1 MRPAA
6 FGRAVVWARRWGADA
21 VGVVAAVVYG
31 LPSLAYPFGID
42 QPIHW
47 YIGSGLLR
55 GELPYAD
62 SAVSTKPPGVFVV
75 HALGQLVLGDAQWSI
90 RVVDLVFVLLTGA
103 LVATFR
109 PRRLSPEGRAVSVAP
124 LRPGELGAATLAVSG
139 IYYTCFDFFDA
150 AHPELW
156 QGFFML
162 ASGWLIV
169 RAPEGR
175 VTARRA
181 FAAGVLACIAVT
193 FKHVAALTGVLGG
206 MAVVVMALS
215 RRDTGAALRG
225 SSAFTLGVALVLG
238 LTMLPFAL
246 AGAFDAFWE
255 LMVSFI
261 LDYAA
266 HRARRPA
273 GVPRWLT
280 PPYGLYVVIGC
291 VMALIAGLA
300 VARAGRDR
308 RELRAG
314 AWILLLLLGATGS
327 VLIQKR
333 VFSEVGFTYHFIAV
347 VPFLAL
353 ALTWGLRRA
362 LPRAGAAQLAAVAA
376 LVALAFWSEPR
387 FTFGDAQSYRKEW
400 RAFWAYAHGTLSEED
415 YHARHRAGRLESH
428 LRLSEVAREIG
439 AVARP
444 GDTLCVDGFI
454 AELYPLTGLR
464 CPSRFIIGDGVGQK
478 REWHDEYAAMLE
490 ETPPTFFVTFPDRP
504 RVRQLIVRGYRRR
517 DLRVDGVTYSLLE
530 RRRGD
535 ETEPR

>member
-6 FGRAVVWARRWGADA
+6 FGRAVVWARRWGADVA
-21 VGVVAAVVYG
+21 GVVAAVVYG

-47 YIGSGLLR
+47 YIGRGLLR
-55 GELPYAD
+55 GELPYAE

-90 RVVDLVFVLLTGA
+90 RVVDLVFVVLTGV

-109 PRRLSPEGRAVSVAP
+109 PRRTPPDGREVPVAP
-124 LRPGELGAATLAVSG
+124 LRPGETGAATLAVSG
-139 IYYTCFDFFDA
+139 LYYTCFDFFDA

-169 RAPEGR
+169 RAPDGR
-175 VTARRA
+175 VSARRA
-181 FAAGVLACIAVT
+181 FAAGVLACLAVT
-193 FKHVAALTGVLGG
+193 FKHVAAMTGVLGG
-206 MAVVVMALS
+206 MAIVAMALA

-225 SSAFTLGVALVLG
+225 AGAFTLGVAVVLG
-238 LTMLPFAL
+238 LTVLPFAL
-246 AGAFDAFWE
+246 AGSFDAFWE
-255 LMVSFI
+255 LMVDFI

-266 HRARRPA
+266 HRARRPS

-280 PPYGLYVVIGC
+280 HPYGLYAVIGC
-291 VMALIAGLA
+291 VVALLAGLA

-308 RELRAG
+308 RELRTG
-314 AWILLLLLGATGS
+314 AWIFALLLGAAGS

-333 VFSEVGFTYHFIAV
+333 VFSEWGFTYHFIAM

-353 ALTWGLRRA
+353 GLSWGLRRA
-362 LPRAGAAQLAAVAA
+362 LPRAGVAQLASVAA
-376 LVALAFWSEPR
+376 LVAALFWFAPR
-387 FTFGDAQSYRKEW
+387 FTFGEEHSYRKEW
-400 RAFWAYAHGTLSEED
+400 PAFWAHLRGELGEAE
-415 YHARHRAGRLESH
+415 YHAPHRAGRLESH
-428 LRLSEVAREIG
+428 LRLAEVAREID
-439 AVARP
+439 AAARP

-454 AELYPLTGLR
+454 AELYSLTRLR

-478 REWHDEYAAMLE
+478 REWHAEYAAMLE
-490 ETPPTFFVTFPDRP
+490 RTPPTFFVTFPDRP
-504 RVRQLIVRGYRRR
+504 RVRQLLGRGYRRR

-530 RRRGD
+530 LRR
-535 ETEPR
+535 EPAEPR